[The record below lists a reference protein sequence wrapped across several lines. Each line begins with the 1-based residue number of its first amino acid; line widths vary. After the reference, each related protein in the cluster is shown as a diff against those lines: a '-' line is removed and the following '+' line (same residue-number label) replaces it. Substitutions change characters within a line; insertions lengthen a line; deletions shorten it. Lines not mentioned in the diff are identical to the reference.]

1 MMDSNKIEKQIT
13 AEEALEMPEL
23 AHLHEAIRY
32 AQNTPFKIM
41 FPNKHRVI
49 MESSVKKKTYKL
61 FEINP
66 NLPLHKVVANVLSQ
80 LSDDEMSSE
89 LTVKLTQVIIEK
101 WEKLSSSPVDKGIEE
116 LV

>member
-1 MMDSNKIEKQIT
+1 MMDSNRTEKQIT

-32 AQNTPFKIM
+32 AQNTPFKKM

-49 MESSVKKKTYKL
+49 MEDSVKEKTYNL
-61 FEINP
+61 FEENS
-66 NLPLHKVVANVLSQ
+66 NQPLHKVVGKVLSQ
-80 LSDDEMSSE
+80 LSDDDMSAE
-89 LTVKLTQVIIEK
+89 LIIKMTQTIVKE
-101 WEKLSSSPVDKGIEE
+101 WEQLSSKPAIKQLEE